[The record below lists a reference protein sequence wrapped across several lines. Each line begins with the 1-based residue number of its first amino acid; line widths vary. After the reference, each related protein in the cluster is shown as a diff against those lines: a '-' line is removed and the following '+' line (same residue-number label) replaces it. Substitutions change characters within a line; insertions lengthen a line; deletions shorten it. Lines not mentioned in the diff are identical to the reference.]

1 MKDTLDAEI
10 KFRLDADSKK
20 QLTKIAEKEKI
31 TVSEY
36 LRHMIENEI
45 FKEEVIENSKLKKLS
60 IQSNAEVNNLLQKYM
75 SQFSGATNNIN
86 QIAKKIHQQD
96 TSYKK
101 ELENIIKNQ
110 NDMNQILIR
119 IFKGVGILWRQ
130 FQSKKQKI

>member
-86 QIAKKIHQQD
+86 QITKKIHQQD